1 MSDSSRPTS
10 KMNRQFCLI
19 RRRVRPKTFELMF
32 RTRYNADYLKLM
44 RVACSAVFVILA
56 CGVHGLAQPAEAPA
70 PQQNNHVGTISEL
83 RDKQRAWLVVFKSR
97 VVDAGNAEK
106 AIIEDVLKAEAQPRG
121 RYRYVYNELAHKL
134 NKYIRKYGSLTSAR
148 NLAEAEYVI
157 FFNVVE
163 FRRILNAVYPWG
175 ELFVI
180 VKGSPQESKPPRIV
194 WRARKMMVASDA
206 IGDLVDALKAL
217 RGEN

>member
-1 MSDSSRPTS
+1 
-10 KMNRQFCLI
+10 
-19 RRRVRPKTFELMF
+19 MF
-32 RTRYNADYLKLM
+32 RTPYNADYLTLL
-44 RVACSAVFVILA
+44 RGACSAVFVVLA
-56 CGVHGLAQPAEAPA
+56 CGFNALAQPAEAPVET
-70 PQQNNHVGTISEL
+70 QNNHVGTFSEL

-106 AIIEDVLKAEAQPRG
+106 AIIDDVLKAEAQPRG

-148 NLAEAEYVI
+148 NLADAEYVI

-194 WRARKMMVASDA
+194 WRARKMMVGTDA
-206 IGDLVDALKAL
+206 IGDLVNALKAL

>member
-1 MSDSSRPTS
+1 
-10 KMNRQFCLI
+10 
-19 RRRVRPKTFELMF
+19 MF
-32 RTRYNADYLKLM
+32 RTRYKADCLTLLKL
-44 RVACSAVFVILA
+44 ACSFLFVVIA
-56 CGVHGLAQPAEAPA
+56 CSVDVLAQPADTAVET
-70 PQQNNHVGTISEL
+70 QNNHVGTISEL

-97 VVDAGNAEK
+97 VIDAGNADK
-106 AIIEDVLKAEAQPRG
+106 AIIDDVLKAEAQPRG
-121 RYRYVYNELAHKL
+121 RYRFVYNELAHKL
-134 NKYIRKYGSLTSAR
+134 NKYIRKYGSLTSAKS
-148 NLAEAEYVI
+148 LADAEYVI

-194 WRARKMMVASDA
+194 WRARKMMIGTDA
-206 IGDLVDALKAL
+206 IGDLVSALKAL